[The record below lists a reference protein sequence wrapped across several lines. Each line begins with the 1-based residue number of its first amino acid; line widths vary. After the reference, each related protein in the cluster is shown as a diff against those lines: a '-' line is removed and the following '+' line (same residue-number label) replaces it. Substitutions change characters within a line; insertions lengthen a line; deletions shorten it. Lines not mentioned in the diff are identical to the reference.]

1 MRLAVVSLELISLG
15 VSQRGQ
21 IHSNRK
27 FSTALK
33 SMPSRNLLTIVVSMF
48 ICYACYS
55 VAVKNRDAAT
65 LAEAIDIVERE
76 ALYQKTR
83 PELFKAAMKGMLSD
97 LDIHSTYLSGDVF
110 RNFDEEID
118 GEFGGVGVYF
128 ENVPADGMYVLAV
141 MPGHPA
147 DEAGLEAGD
156 LITSVDGESTI
167 NRDRG
172 EISGLMRGL
181 VGESVKV
188 EFKRDGELKTAEITR
203 AIIPLTSV
211 QGYSRNIDGSWDF
224 TLPQHPEIAYI
235 RIKQFADPT
244 TGELKAAF
252 KTLGDDVES
261 IIFDLRN
268 NPGGLLTCA
277 TDICDMLLE
286 KGLTIV
292 STRGR
297 GKKILSEIKSRD
309 EPTIDPSVK
318 IVVLLNRNSASASEI
333 MAGCLQ
339 DHGRATVIGEQSWGK
354 GTVQKVI
361 QMKQGSA
368 ALKLTTASYW
378 RPSGKNIDRF
388 EETSKKTK
396 IWGVRPEKED
406 IIKLTEADV
415 LSQLKQM
422 QNREIR
428 GLIPTEKQEQLMNLS
443 IDRFKQAMQ
452 ESIKEM
458 DDAAEVEV
466 KDKPKDP
473 LDTIDRID
481 AEAIEQID
489 LKTDPVLDKAI
500 EFLTKPKSAAKIAA

>member
-1 MRLAVVSLELISLG
+1 
-15 VSQRGQ
+15 
-21 IHSNRK
+21 
-27 FSTALK
+27 
-33 SMPSRNLLTIVVSMF
+33 MPSRNLFTIVVSLF

-76 ALYQKTR
+76 ALYQKSR

-97 LDIHSTYLSGDVF
+97 LDVHSTYLSGDVF
-110 RNFDEEID
+110 RNFDEEIE

-147 DEAGLEAGD
+147 DKAGLMAGD

-167 NRDRG
+167 NRDRS
-172 EISGLMRGL
+172 EIAGLMRGL
-181 VGESVKV
+181 VGESVSV

-211 QGYSRNIDGSWDF
+211 QGFVRNPDGTWDF
-224 TLPQHPEIAYI
+224 SLPEHPEIAYI

-244 TGELKAAF
+244 TGELKRAF
-252 KTLGDDVES
+252 KALDDNVEA

-277 TDICDMLLE
+277 TDICDMLLD

-297 GKKILSEIKSRD
+297 GKKMISEIKSLD
-309 EPTIDPSVK
+309 DPTIDPNVK

-368 ALKLTTASYW
+368 ALKLTTSSYW
-378 RPSGKNIDRF
+378 RPSGKNIDRY
-388 EETSKKTK
+388 EETSRKTK
-396 IWGVRPEKED
+396 KWGVRPEPDGIVEM
-406 IIKLTEADV
+406 TEADV

-428 GLIPTEKQEQLMNLS
+428 GLIPTEKQDALMQLS
-443 IDRFKQAMQ
+443 IDRFKQAMRD
-452 ESIKEM
+452 SIKEIN
-458 DDAAEVEV
+458 DSAKDEPV
-466 KDKPKDP
+466 DKPKDP

-481 AEAIEQID
+481 VEALEQID
-489 LKTDPVLDKAI
+489 LDGDPVLEKAI
-500 EFLTKPKSAAKIAA
+500 EFLTQPKAAAKVAA

>member
-1 MRLAVVSLELISLG
+1 
-15 VSQRGQ
+15 
-21 IHSNRK
+21 
-27 FSTALK
+27 
-33 SMPSRNLLTIVVSMF
+33 MPSRNLFTIVVSLF

-55 VAVKNRDAAT
+55 VAVKNRDAVS

-76 ALYQKTR
+76 ALYQKSR

-97 LDIHSTYLSGDVF
+97 LDVHSTYLSGDVF
-110 RNFDEEID
+110 RNFDEEIE

-147 DEAGLEAGD
+147 DKAGLKAGD
-156 LITSVDGESTI
+156 LIKSVDGESAV
-167 NRDRG
+167 NRERS
-172 EISGLMRGL
+172 EISSLMRGL
-181 VGESVKV
+181 VGDSVNV
-188 EFKRDGELKTAEITR
+188 EFERDGELKTAEITR

-211 QGYSRNIDGSWDF
+211 QGYTRNSDGSWDYA
-224 TLPQHPEIAYI
+224 LPQHPEIAYI
-235 RIKQFADPT
+235 HIKQFADPT
-244 TGELKAAF
+244 TNELKEAF
-252 KTLGDDVES
+252 KTLDDKVEG

-297 GKKILSEIKSRD
+297 NKKIISEIKSLD
-309 EPTIDPSVK
+309 DPTIDQGIK

-378 RPSGKNIDRF
+378 RPSGKNIDRY
-388 EETSKKTK
+388 EETSKETK
-396 IWGVRPEKED
+396 IWGVRPEADGIVE
-406 IIKLTEADV
+406 LTEADM

-428 GLIPTEKQEQLMNLS
+428 GLIPTEKQDELMQLS
-443 IDRFKQAMQ
+443 IDRFKKAMQ
-452 ESIKEM
+452 DSITELNDEEK
-458 DDAAEVEV
+458 DPV
-466 KDKPKDP
+466 DKPTDP

-481 AEAIEQID
+481 VEAIDQID
-489 LKTDPVLDKAI
+489 LEADPVLDKAI
-500 EFLTKPKSAAKIAA
+500 EFLNRPKAAAKIAA

>member
-1 MRLAVVSLELISLG
+1 
-15 VSQRGQ
+15 
-21 IHSNRK
+21 
-27 FSTALK
+27 
-33 SMPSRNLLTIVVSMF
+33 MPSRNLFTIIVSLF

-76 ALYQKTR
+76 ALYQKSR
-83 PELFKAAMKGMLSD
+83 PELFTAAMKGMMSE
-97 LDIHSTYLSGDVF
+97 LDVHSTYLSGDVF
-110 RNFDEEID
+110 RNFDEEIE

-147 DEAGLEAGD
+147 DQAGLKAGD
-156 LITSVDGESTI
+156 LIVSVDGEPTV
-167 NRDRG
+167 NRDRS
-172 EISGLMRGL
+172 EIAGLMRGL

-211 QGYSRNIDGSWDF
+211 QGYQRNLDGSWDF
-224 TLPQHPEIAYI
+224 SLPQHPEIAYI

-244 TGELKAAF
+244 TDELKEAF
-252 KTLGDDVES
+252 DKLDDDVEA

-268 NPGGLLTCA
+268 NPGGLLNCA

-286 KGLTIV
+286 KELTIV

-297 GKKILSEIKSRD
+297 GKKIISEIKSLD
-309 EPTIDPSVK
+309 DPTIDPRVK

-368 ALKLTTASYW
+368 ALKLTTSSYW

-388 EETSKKTK
+388 EETSRKTK
-396 IWGVRPEKED
+396 KWGVRPEPDNIVE
-406 IIKLTEADV
+406 ISESDV

-428 GLIPTEKQEQLMNLS
+428 GLIPAEKQDALMQLS

-452 ESIKEM
+452 DSIDKSNDSSKDEP
-458 DDAAEVEV
+458 E
-466 KDKPKDP
+466 DKPKDL
-473 LDTIDRID
+473 LDTVDRID
-481 AEAIEQID
+481 VEAIEQI
-489 LKTDPVLDKAI
+489 KFEGDPVLDKAI
-500 EFLTKPKSAAKIAA
+500 EFLTQPEAAAKIAA